1 MNFRSFPAALL
12 CLFLFFPIGYA
23 SAQSDIENLASKEIV
38 KRATAA
44 KQSSEWINKAQRA
57 WGDKNLEEA
66 YNHYLAAL
74 DLLPPSSATADQRK
88 LVMQSFCK
96 VSMEYAASLIG
107 RGRFADAESV
117 AKTVLS
123 SGFNPNYTPAAQLLS
138 NLEQT
143 EHYNRTITPKFAE
156 KKDSL
161 SVILN
166 QAEGFFNSA
175 RYDLALK
182 RYEEALNLDPYNTAA
197 RQGMEKVHRQRAT
210 FSEAS
215 YNETRSRMLWLA
227 DRQWERP
234 VRKDLSLDRSTESR
248 QNDSVSQKDAILRKL
263 NETTIDKVELS
274 NVSVKEAVDYL
285 IRKSRELDTSTG
297 DLKNKGVNIVL
308 QLGQAKPSTSPA
320 TDPSAP
326 ISDQPDPSLVT
337 GDSKISLSLR
347 NVPLAQVIRYLA
359 QVAGLN
365 YRIEPYAVALVPIS
379 ENTDDLFVKKFRV
392 KPGFIP
398 PTASADSGPTA
409 GSASSSSNKRSPS
422 GEFNAVDFFKGI
434 DWPKGSY
441 AQYKPTLNTLIV
453 RNTQGALDLIGGLVD
468 DDMSAAPSQVE
479 IESKFVEISQT
490 NFNELGFDYL
500 FGPLSINNGIR
511 GNGGTRSYSQEL
523 TADYYNNFPS
533 GSVGQNP
540 VTAGNR
546 SGSGSSVNNA
556 INANSL
562 DSLLAG
568 VASGSNSLSP
578 GIFGLSGLF
587 SQAEFQM
594 VIRALNQKKGVDLLS
609 APKVST
615 KSGSKAIIKMIRE
628 FPYATE
634 FAPPTLGNSTSSS
647 NSTAIGLGQIG
658 TPVVPTTPT
667 TFEKRDIGVILE
679 VEPQVGS
686 DNYTIDLQ
694 LCPQVVEFDGFVNY
708 GSPIVGA
715 RFDNSLLRFLD
726 VNGNATTLASGNAT
740 DVEINDPLDPNNQN
754 GIVNFNITDN
764 AINQPIFSVRKVQTS
779 VSVWDGQTVALGGL
793 IREDVQKVNDKVPIL
808 GDIPLAGRLF
818 RSSVDQKIKRNLIIF
833 VTARIMDAQGQPFK
847 QENNDEDNVDS
858 LGVPADLPP
867 PTINTRSVGN

>member
-1 MNFRSFPAALL
+1 MIFFPFRFAQIKPHLKNFRSFPTALL
-12 CLFLFFPIGYA
+12 FLFLFFPIGDA

-38 KRATAA
+38 KRASAA

-66 YNHYLAAL
+66 YKHYLAAL

-96 VSMEYAASLIG
+96 VSMEYASSLID

-138 NLEQT
+138 SLEQPG
-143 EHYNRTITPKFAE
+143 HYNRTITPKFAG

-166 QAEGFFNSA
+166 QAEGFFNTA

-197 RQGMEKVHRQRAT
+197 RQGMEKVHRQRAA

-215 YNETRSRMLWLA
+215 YNETRSRMLWHT

-248 QNDSVSQKDAILRKL
+248 QQDSVSQKDAILRKL

-365 YRIEPYAVALVPIS
+365 YRIEPYAVSLVPTS

-398 PTASADSGPTA
+398 PTASADSGPMA

-422 GEFNAVDFFKGI
+422 GEFNAIDFFKGI

-556 INANSL
+556 ISANSL

-594 VIRALNQKKGVDLLS
+594 VIRALNQKKGVDLMS

-615 KSGSKAIIKMIRE
+615 KSGSKAIIKMVRE

-634 FAPPTLGNSTSSS
+634 FTAPTLGESTS
-647 NSTAIGLGQIG
+647 NSTATGLVQIG

-667 TFEKRDIGVILE
+667 TFEKREIGVKLE

-694 LCPQVVEFDGFVNY
+694 LSPEVVEFDGFVNY
-708 GSPIVGA
+708 GSPIMGVI
-715 RFDNSLLRFLD
+715 FDQLLIPG
-726 VNGNATTLASGNAT
+726 VNLSGISTTVL
-740 DVEINDPLDPNNQN
+740 
-754 GIVNFNITDN
+754 TDN

-779 VSVWDGQTVALGGL
+779 VSIWDGQTVALGGL

-818 RSSVDQKIKRNLIIF
+818 RSNVDQKIKRNLIIF

-847 QENNDEDNVDS
+847 QENNDEDNVDL

>member
-96 VSMEYAASLIG
+96 VSMEYATSLID

-365 YRIEPYAVALVPIS
+365 YRIEPYAVALVPIT
-379 ENTDDLFVKKFRV
+379 ENTDDLFIKTFRV

-511 GNGGTRSYSQEL
+511 GNGGTHSYSQEL
-523 TADYYNNFPS
+523 TADYYNNFPF

-556 INANSL
+556 ISANNL

-634 FAPPTLGNSTSSS
+634 FAPPTLGNSTSS
-647 NSTAIGLGQIG
+647 NSTAIGLVQIG

-694 LCPQVVEFDGFVNY
+694 LCPQVVEFEGFVNY
-708 GSPIVGA
+708 GSPIKGVI
-715 RFDNSLLRFLD
+715 FDATLLTLFPVPIPSGIR
-726 VNGNATTLASGNAT
+726 TTNL
-740 DVEINDPLDPNNQN
+740 
-754 GIVNFNITDN
+754 TDN

-818 RSSVDQKIKRNLIIF
+818 RSNVDQKIKRNLIIF

-847 QENNDEDNVDS
+847 QENNDEDKVDS

>member
-1 MNFRSFPAALL
+1 M
-12 CLFLFFPIGYA
+12 
-23 SAQSDIENLASKEIV
+23 
-38 KRATAA
+38 
-44 KQSSEWINKAQRA
+44 
-57 WGDKNLEEA
+57 
-66 YNHYLAAL
+66 
-74 DLLPPSSATADQRK
+74 
-88 LVMQSFCK
+88 
-96 VSMEYAASLIG
+96 
-107 RGRFADAESV
+107 
-117 AKTVLS
+117 
-123 SGFNPNYTPAAQLLS
+123 
-138 NLEQT
+138 
-143 EHYNRTITPKFAE
+143 
-156 KKDSL
+156 
-161 SVILN
+161 
-166 QAEGFFNSA
+166 
-175 RYDLALK
+175 
-182 RYEEALNLDPYNTAA
+182 
-197 RQGMEKVHRQRAT
+197 
-210 FSEAS
+210 
-215 YNETRSRMLWLA
+215 
-227 DRQWERP
+227 
-234 VRKDLSLDRSTESR
+234 
-248 QNDSVSQKDAILRKL
+248 
-263 NETTIDKVELS
+263 
-274 NVSVKEAVDYL
+274 
-285 IRKSRELDTSTG
+285 
-297 DLKNKGVNIVL
+297 
-308 QLGQAKPSTSPA
+308 
-320 TDPSAP
+320 
-326 ISDQPDPSLVT
+326 
-337 GDSKISLSLR
+337 
-347 NVPLAQVIRYLA
+347 
-359 QVAGLN
+359 
-365 YRIEPYAVALVPIS
+365 
-379 ENTDDLFVKKFRV
+379 
-392 KPGFIP
+392 
-398 PTASADSGPTA
+398 A

-434 DWPKGSY
+434 AWPKGSY

-523 TADYYNNFPS
+523 TDDYYDNFPF

-556 INANSL
+556 ISANSL

-594 VIRALNQKKGVDLLS
+594 VIRALNQKKGVDLMS

-615 KSGSKAIIKMIRE
+615 KSGSKAIIKMVRE

-634 FAPPTLGNSTSSS
+634 FTAPTVGSGSSDI
-647 NSTAIGLGQIG
+647 AEAGLVQL
-658 TPVVPTTPT
+658 TPPVVPTTPT

-708 GSPIVGA
+708 GSEIIGATPLIPDVLLPLPIPIE
-715 RFDNSLLRFLD
+715 LD
-726 VNGNATTLASGNAT
+726 DT
-740 DVEINDPLDPNNQN
+740 I
-754 GIVNFNITDN
+754 ITDN

-818 RSSVDQKIKRNLIIF
+818 RSNVDQKIKRNLIIF

-847 QENNDEDNVDS
+847 QENNDEDTVDL

-867 PTINTRSVGN
+867 PTINTSSLGN

>member
-1 MNFRSFPAALL
+1 MIYFPFRFAQIKPHLMNFRSFPAALL

-23 SAQSDIENLASKEIV
+23 SGQSDIENLASKEIV

-96 VSMEYAASLIG
+96 VSMEYASYLID

-143 EHYNRTITPKFAE
+143 EHYNRTITPKFAN

-166 QAEGFFNSA
+166 QAEGFFNTA

-197 RQGMEKVHRQRAT
+197 RQGMEKVHRQRAA

-234 VRKDLSLDRSTESR
+234 VRKDLSIDRSTESR

-263 NETTIDKVELS
+263 NETTIDKVELF

-365 YRIEPYAVALVPIS
+365 YRIEPYAVTLVPTS

-398 PTASADSGPTA
+398 PAASADSGPMA

-422 GEFNAVDFFKGI
+422 GEFNAIDFFKGI

-511 GNGGTRSYSQEL
+511 GNGGTRSYSQDL
-523 TADYYNNFPS
+523 TGDYYNNFPF

-556 INANSL
+556 ISANSL

-594 VIRALNQKKGVDLLS
+594 VVRALNQKKGVDLMS

-615 KSGSKAIIKMIRE
+615 KSGSKAIIKMVRE

-634 FAPPTLGNSTSSS
+634 FAPPTLGNSTSS
-647 NSTAIGLGQIG
+647 NATATGLVQIG

-667 TFEKRDIGVILE
+667 TFEKREIGVILE

-708 GSPIVGA
+708 GSPIVG
-715 RFDNSLLRFLD
+715 
-726 VNGNATTLASGNAT
+726 VTATELPLPPALPTFAT
-740 DVEINDPLDPNNQN
+740 IDTYNV
-754 GIVNFNITDN
+754 TDN

-818 RSSVDQKIKRNLIIF
+818 RSNVDQKIKRNLIIF

-847 QENNDEDNVDS
+847 QENNDEDKVDS